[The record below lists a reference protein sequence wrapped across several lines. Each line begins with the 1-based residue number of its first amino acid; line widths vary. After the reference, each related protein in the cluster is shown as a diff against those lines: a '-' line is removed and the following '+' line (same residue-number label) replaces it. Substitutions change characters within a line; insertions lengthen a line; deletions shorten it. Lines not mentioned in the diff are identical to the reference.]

1 MDRIRGQLRRQGLS
15 PGVGFAIAAPLLYSI
30 SIPLSKLFLQT
41 VDPWL
46 LAGWMDLATGVG
58 MATVYGGRAL
68 IWHTPIKNPLQGQD
82 WNWMWGSIA
91 AGGVIAPVLQT
102 FGIAYSTAAT
112 ASLLLNL
119 EGVFTSLIAWVIFRE
134 VFNRSIAYGLSFITA
149 GSMMLVGTNTA
160 SVSFS
165 LGSLAVIGAS
175 LAWATTSN
183 FTHKISHCD
192 PVQVVSIKTLVSGGV
207 NVAIAL
213 ALGNTLPPLPLLVA
227 ISLASFFCIGST
239 FICFI
244 LALRHIG
251 TSRAGTFFALF
262 PFTGAI
268 FSIVLLKEPLTL
280 NLLGAAV
287 LMAIGLGFCFQKRP
301 PIAPT
306 PS

>member
-1 MDRIRGQLRRQGLS
+1 MHRIRGQLRHQWLS
-15 PGVGFAIAAPLLYSI
+15 PGIGFAIAAPLSYSI
-30 SIPLSKLFLQT
+30 SIPLSKVFLQT

-46 LAGWMDLATGVG
+46 LAGWMDLATGIG
-58 MATVYGGRAL
+58 MAAVYGGRAL
-68 IWHTPIKNPLQGQD
+68 WHTPKNPLRGRD
-82 WNWMWGSIA
+82 WNWMWGSIV
-91 AGGVIAPVLQT
+91 AGGVIAPVLQS

-119 EGVFTSLIAWVIFRE
+119 EGVFTSLIAWIVFRE

-149 GSMMLVGTNTA
+149 GSVLLVWTNPA
-160 SVSFS
+160 SVSVS
-165 LGSLAVIGAS
+165 LGSLAVVGAS

-183 FTHKISHCD
+183 FTHKVSHCD
-192 PVQVVSIKTLVSGGV
+192 PVQVVLVKTVVSGGV

-213 ALGNTLPPLPLLVA
+213 ALGSTLPPLPLLA
-227 ISLASFFCIGST
+227 TISFASFLCIGST

-280 NLLGAAV
+280 NLLGAAL
-287 LMAIGLGFCFQKRP
+287 LMAIGLGFCFHKNQ

-306 PS
+306 LPD